1 MGFKLKK
8 MYIKKFRNIEEGTIN
23 FGNKINIIS
32 GQNGAG
38 KSNIL
43 SLIASATGMSKG
55 QFSGLNNVSI
65 NLQPEFYNYFHIN
78 SDEHFKSYEV
88 FSTYEEINSKKQITK
103 ELRFKDDTNQK
114 RGIRVIPTT
123 SPVDASKRTVFP
135 TKKDAID
142 YAKTN
147 FQITYE
153 GRIQLATQYLSIS
166 RLVPRG
172 ESDLKK
178 TTISNRSLLKQKSEN
193 KKYKLWFNRV
203 LNNSIIE
210 HDPQMTNIRKNST
223 STSSTGSIDEH
234 IEHTSSDSI
243 SVGQDSL
250 THIITSLIG
259 FDFITSQKSYTG
271 GILCIDEFDISLHPA
286 AQIELLNLLDELSDK
301 LNIQIFLTT
310 HSLTA
315 IKELVNLQKRGNSD
329 DYNIIYLK
337 DREHPIITEHN
348 DYYAVKADMY
358 LESSVMKPKVKV
370 YFEDETT
377 LRFFKIMLN
386 AAIDLGALDSNDY
399 PKNSVQEIAGHL
411 GKSILRWL
419 PTVDDNF
426 EHSTLVLDGDALYS
440 DNQTFNKNNYIR
452 GVSELPEPGN
462 RKDYA
467 NIVRL
472 PSPFAPESY
481 VYYLINYY
489 VNGNN
494 DETRL
499 FWRNVDKITTIGR
512 QFIKKNW
519 LLNDTENIDNS
530 ILKDEQFK
538 EKLDKMFCFIEDTDL
553 MNFWFNSNP
562 NRKTELNRFSKEL
575 KLAHTKNS
583 QYLNSRLI

>member
-1 MGFKLKK
+1 M
-8 MYIKKFRNIEEGTIN
+8 
-23 FGNKINIIS
+23 
-32 GQNGAG
+32 
-38 KSNIL
+38 
-43 SLIASATGMSKG
+43 
-55 QFSGLNNVSI
+55 
-65 NLQPEFYNYFHIN
+65 
-78 SDEHFKSYEV
+78 
-88 FSTYEEINSKKQITK
+88 
-103 ELRFKDDTNQK
+103 
-114 RGIRVIPTT
+114 
-123 SPVDASKRTVFP
+123 
-135 TKKDAID
+135 
-142 YAKTN
+142 
-147 FQITYE
+147 
-153 GRIQLATQYLSIS
+153 
-166 RLVPRG
+166 
-172 ESDLKK
+172 
-178 TTISNRSLLKQKSEN
+178 
-193 KKYKLWFNRV
+193 
-203 LNNSIIE
+203 LNNSILE
-210 HDPQMTNIRKNST
+210 QDPQMTNVRKNST

-426 EHSTLVLDGDALYS
+426 KHSTLVLDGDALYS

-452 GVSELPEPGN
+452 GVSELPEPGT
-462 RKDYA
+462 K
-467 NIVRL
+467 
-472 PSPFAPESY
+472 
-481 VYYLINYY
+481 
-489 VNGNN
+489 
-494 DETRL
+494 
-499 FWRNVDKITTIGR
+499 KIMRI
-512 QFIKKNW
+512 
-519 LLNDTENIDNS
+519 
-530 ILKDEQFK
+530 
-538 EKLDKMFCFIEDTDL
+538 
-553 MNFWFNSNP
+553 
-562 NRKTELNRFSKEL
+562 
-575 KLAHTKNS
+575 
-583 QYLNSRLI
+583 

>member
-1 MGFKLKK
+1 MGFILKK

-55 QFSGLNNVSI
+55 QFSGLKNVSI

-78 SDEHFKSYEV
+78 SNEDFKSYEV
-88 FSTYEEINSKKQITK
+88 FSTYEETTSHDQITK
-103 ELRFKDDTNQK
+103 ELRFKDDTKQN

-123 SPVDASKRTVFP
+123 SPMDASKKTIFE
-135 TKKDAID
+135 TKTAAVE
-142 YAKTN
+142 YAKKN

-178 TTISNRSLLKQKSEN
+178 TAISNRSLLKQQSEN
-193 KKYKLWFNRV
+193 QKYKMWFNRV
-203 LNNSIIE
+203 LNNSILE
-210 HDPQMTNIRKNST
+210 ENPQMMNVRKNST

-234 IEHTSSDSI
+234 IQRTSSDSI

-259 FDFITSQKSYTG
+259 FDFIKSQTSYSE

-286 AQIELLNLLDELSDK
+286 AQIELLNLLDELADK

-315 IKELVNLQKRGNSD
+315 IKELVNLQKRGNSN

-386 AAIDLGALDSNDY
+386 TAISLNTLDPNDY
-399 PKNSVQEIAGHL
+399 PKNSVQEISGHL
-411 GKSILRWL
+411 GKSNLRWL
-419 PTVDDNF
+419 TNVDDNF
-426 EHSTLVLDGDALYS
+426 KHSTLVLDGDALYA
-440 DNQTFNKNNYIR
+440 DNQTFNKADYIR
-452 GVSELPEPGN
+452 GKSELPKPGN

-472 PSPFAPESY
+472 PTPFAPESY
-481 VYYLINYY
+481 VYYLMNYY

-494 DETRL
+494 EETRL
-499 FWRNVDKITTIGR
+499 FWRNADKMTTIGR
-512 QFIKKNW
+512 QFIEKNW
-519 LLNDTENIDNS
+519 LLNDADDIDNDV
-530 ILKDEQFK
+530 LKDDKFEDR
-538 EKLDKMFCFIEDTDL
+538 LDKMFSFIEETDL
-553 MNFWFNSNP
+553 MSFWFS
-562 NRKTELNRFSKEL
+562 RSKDRTAELIRFSKEL
-575 KLAHTKNS
+575 KRAHIKNS
-583 QYLNSRLI
+583 QYLNSKLI

>member
-178 TTISNRSLLKQKSEN
+178 QPSRIVLCLN
-193 KKYKLWFNRV
+193 K
-203 LNNSIIE
+203 
-210 HDPQMTNIRKNST
+210 
-223 STSSTGSIDEH
+223 
-234 IEHTSSDSI
+234 
-243 SVGQDSL
+243 
-250 THIITSLIG
+250 
-259 FDFITSQKSYTG
+259 
-271 GILCIDEFDISLHPA
+271 
-286 AQIELLNLLDELSDK
+286 
-301 LNIQIFLTT
+301 
-310 HSLTA
+310 
-315 IKELVNLQKRGNSD
+315 
-329 DYNIIYLK
+329 
-337 DREHPIITEHN
+337 
-348 DYYAVKADMY
+348 
-358 LESSVMKPKVKV
+358 
-370 YFEDETT
+370 
-377 LRFFKIMLN
+377 
-386 AAIDLGALDSNDY
+386 
-399 PKNSVQEIAGHL
+399 
-411 GKSILRWL
+411 
-419 PTVDDNF
+419 
-426 EHSTLVLDGDALYS
+426 
-440 DNQTFNKNNYIR
+440 
-452 GVSELPEPGN
+452 
-462 RKDYA
+462 
-467 NIVRL
+467 
-472 PSPFAPESY
+472 
-481 VYYLINYY
+481 
-489 VNGNN
+489 
-494 DETRL
+494 
-499 FWRNVDKITTIGR
+499 
-512 QFIKKNW
+512 
-519 LLNDTENIDNS
+519 
-530 ILKDEQFK
+530 
-538 EKLDKMFCFIEDTDL
+538 
-553 MNFWFNSNP
+553 
-562 NRKTELNRFSKEL
+562 NRKT
-575 KLAHTKNS
+575 KNIN
-583 QYLNSRLI
+583 YGLTGC